1 MRNEHA
7 ITYRDKISMK
17 DLEYLVRKANRLG
30 KLDREVVHVYQ
41 TEDDEGFHVYFE
53 VSVKVEPDKENPQ

>member
-17 DLEYLVRKANRLG
+17 DLEYLVRKSNRLG
-30 KLDREVVHVYQ
+30 KIGKEVVHVYQ
-41 TEDDEGFHVYFE
+41 TEDDEGYHVYFE
-53 VSVKVEPDKENPQ
+53 VTCNEPVKVSSE

>member
-17 DLEYLVRKANRLG
+17 DLEYLVKKSNRLG
-30 KLDREVVHVYQ
+30 MIGKEVVHVYQ
-41 TEDDEGFHVYFE
+41 TEDSEGFHVYFE
-53 VSVKVEPDKENPQ
+53 VASKEPAKESSD